1 MVMGFLAVAGIMFL
15 AFSAG
20 AMLTQTGEEI

>member
-1 MVMGFLAVAGIMFL
+1 MGFLAVAGIMLL

-20 AMLTQTGEEI
+20 AMLTQTGDEI

>member
-1 MVMGFLAVAGIMFL
+1 MVMGFLAVAGIMIL